1 MIPMARLSILLI
13 LPLIVLGLAF
23 PVAPAA
29 ATPGQSCN
37 PNARTPTG
45 CPGGVCASG
54 CLTGETCIGA
64 TGHPPVCVSGSSSGN
79 QTSLGGSLGS
89 GSSGGGVLSNPLKA
103 SSISELLTVVLQAVV
118 RLGAIFLVLAL
129 VYVGFLF
136 VQAQGKEEKIR
147 DARQAL
153 MWTVIGGLILLGAE
167 SIALVIESTVNA
179 L

>member
-1 MIPMARLSILLI
+1 M
-13 LPLIVLGLAF
+13 
-23 PVAPAA
+23 
-29 ATPGQSCN
+29 
-37 PNARTPTG
+37 
-45 CPGGVCASG
+45 
-54 CLTGETCIGA
+54 
-64 TGHPPVCVSGSSSGN
+64 
-79 QTSLGGSLGS
+79 
-89 GSSGGGVLSNPLKA
+89 LSNPLKA

-167 SIALVIESTVNA
+167 AIALVIESTVNA